1 MTNARTYLDA
11 NASEVMRLEA
21 RAAMVAALDHVG
33 NPLSVHGEGR
43 RARGLVETAREQVA
57 ALVGARPVEVVFTSG
72 ATEAN
77 NAVVAAGWD
86 DIALSSI
93 EHPSVLA
100 PVEAS
105 GARVTRI
112 AAGGD
117 GVVRAEAFADWALVD
132 GALAGSATGSRR
144 LAALQLANNET
155 GVVQPLAEVA
165 HLAAEQGFHLH
176 VDAAQGPG
184 RMAVDFSMR
193 GIASMSLSAH
203 KMGGPKGIGALL
215 VREGSALA
223 PLLRGGGQERRR
235 RAGTENVAAIAGF
248 GAAASAVCADAE
260 APARMRRLREML
272 EREVLLLTPDV
283 VVVGAGAERLCNTS
297 CLALAGLVAETLVI
311 QMDLAGIAISAGA
324 ACSSGKVG
332 ASHVLTAMGLAP
344 DIARAAI
351 RVSLGHASTEADV
364 RAFLAQWA
372 RIAASQSSMPRTAA
386 TVSRAS
392 ATRQAQEV

>member
-1 MTNARTYLDA
+1 MTNARKYLDA
-11 NASEVMRLEA
+11 NASEVMRPEA

-77 NAVVAAGWD
+77 NAIVAAGWD

-93 EHPSVLA
+93 EHPSVLV
-100 PVEAS
+100 PVEATA
-105 GARVTRI
+105 ARVTRI
-112 AAGGD
+112 AAGRD
-117 GVVRAEAFADWALVD
+117 GVVRAEAFADWAL
-132 GALAGSATGSRR
+132 AGSTAGSRR

-248 GAAASAVCADAE
+248 GAAASAVRADAE